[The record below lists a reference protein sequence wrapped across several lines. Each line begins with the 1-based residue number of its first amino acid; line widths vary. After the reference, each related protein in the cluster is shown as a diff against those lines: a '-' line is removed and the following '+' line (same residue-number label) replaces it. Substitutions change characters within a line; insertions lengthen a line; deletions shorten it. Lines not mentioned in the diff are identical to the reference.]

1 MEKQLSSSESLALIT
16 EMIQKAKKEAA
27 GDGSFQLLL
36 WGWVI
41 ALCNF
46 GHYGL
51 AKSGFEMPYVVW
63 LGVIPALIWSFVHEF
78 REQKKSRVKT
88 HLDDF
93 LGQLWISVFVG
104 MVIILA
110 FMPILEFRH
119 NPIILVLAAVGVF
132 VTGAI
137 IKDNSVKFGGVV
149 LFLGSIVGFLQPI
162 DEQYLVAGISMVL
175 GYLVPGYL
183 LKNKFKSRV

>member
-16 EMIQKAKKEAA
+16 DMIQKAKKEAA

-36 WGWVI
+36 WGWVV

-46 GHYGL
+46 GHYAL
-51 AKSGFEMPYVVW
+51 AKSGSVIPFVVW
-63 LGVIPALIWSFVHEF
+63 LAVIPAVIWSLVHEF
-78 REQKKSRVKT
+78 KKRKESRVKT

-93 LGQLWISVFVG
+93 LGQLWVAVFVG

-110 FMPILEFRH
+110 FMSVLEFRH
-119 NPIILVLAAVGVF
+119 NPVILVLAGVGVF

-137 IKDNSVKFGGVV
+137 IKDKSVKLGGLV
-149 LFLGSIVGFLQPI
+149 LFLGSIVGFLQPVN
-162 DEQYLVAGISMVL
+162 EQYLVAGISMVL

>member
-1 MEKQLSSSESLALIT
+1 MEKQLSSSESLALIS

-46 GHYGL
+46 GHFTL
-51 AKSGFEMPYVVW
+51 AKLGYAMPYVVW
-63 LGVIPALIWSFVHEF
+63 LAVIPAVIWSFVHEF
-78 REQKKSRVKT
+78 KKRKASRVKT

-93 LGQLWISVFVG
+93 LGQLWIAVFTG
-104 MVIILA
+104 MVIILS
-110 FMPILEFRH
+110 FMPVLEFRH
-119 NPIILVLAAVGVF
+119 NPIILILAGVGVF

-137 IKDNSVKFGGVV
+137 IKDKSVKLGGLV
-149 LFLGSIVGFLQPI
+149 LFLGSIVGFLQPV
-162 DEQYLVAGISMVL
+162 DEQYLVAGIAMIL
-175 GYLVPGYL
+175 GYLVPGYV

>member
-41 ALCNF
+41 TLCNF
-46 GHYGL
+46 GHYFL
-51 AKSGFEMPYVVW
+51 AKSRYEMPYIVW
-63 LGVIPALIWSFVHEF
+63 LAVIPALGWSFAHEF
-78 REQKKSRVKT
+78 KKRKASRIKT
-88 HLDDF
+88 HLDDL
-93 LGQLWISVFVG
+93 LGQLWVAVFGG
-104 MVIILA
+104 MVIVLA
-110 FMPILEFRH
+110 FMPALAFRH
-119 NPIILVLAAVGVF
+119 NPVILLLAAVGVF

-137 IKDNSVKFGGVV
+137 IKDNSVKLGGLV
-149 LFLGSIVGFLQPI
+149 LFLGSIIGFLLPV
-162 DEQYLVAGISMVL
+162 DEQYLVAGIAMVF